1 MEVISTKSKKRKGK
15 RSESTT
21 TSTGVT
27 HDPDHQHHHD
37 KATELP
43 LPHEEE
49 AGPSGFGTANVD
61 YNTLTEEY
69 LEAAENIGYDG
80 KVKDVENE
88 GPLVEGSKAWE
99 EAHEEEAPSETTT
112 PLPADATDEFRNPW
126 ER

>member
-1 MEVISTKSKKRKGK
+1 M
-15 RSESTT
+15 
-21 TSTGVT
+21 
-27 HDPDHQHHHD
+27 
-37 KATELP
+37 P

-49 AGPSGFGTANVD
+49 AGPSGFGTANAD

-80 KVKDVENE
+80 RVKDVENE

-99 EAHEEEAPSETTT
+99 EAHEEDEASPTTTT
-112 PLPADATDEFRNPW
+112 PPPVDGTDEFRNPW